1 MNLNDLNM
9 EAIKEQV
16 KRRVPAQHHQLVD
29 DIYALVGEFRRGK
42 ARGLRALAGLI
53 HKKRHK

>member
-1 MNLNDLNM
+1 MNLNL
-9 EAIKEQV
+9 EEIKEQV
-16 KRRVPAQHHQLVD
+16 KKRTPEQHHQLVD